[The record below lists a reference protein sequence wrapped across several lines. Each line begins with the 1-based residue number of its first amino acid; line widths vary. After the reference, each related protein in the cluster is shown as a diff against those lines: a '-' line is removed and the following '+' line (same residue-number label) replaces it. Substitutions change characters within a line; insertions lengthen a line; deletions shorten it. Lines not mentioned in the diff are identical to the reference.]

1 MRMEVIE
8 KVVVDFEMIILG
20 VIAIMTAM
28 DFRGVSVVQIV
39 MMKIKGVRK

>member
-20 VIAIMTAM
+20 VVAVMTAM
-28 DFRGVSVVQIV
+28 DFRCVSVVQIV
-39 MMKIKGVRK
+39 MMKIKGVK